1 MGHLQYMSPKQR
13 HKFLAEKHEAGLR
26 ARRGK
31 GVSYLSDLEF
41 KKLELKGYRCYVFEY
56 GKMETRFLHVA
67 KGQVKEMRKN
77 GCYARVVA
85 NPCYNIK
92 GCKTYS
98 VLWRRRK

>member
-41 KKLELKGYRCYVFEY
+41 KKLELKDTLKATGER
-56 GKMETRFLHVA
+56 LNL
-67 KGQVKEMRKN
+67 VKFSQLNKES
-77 GCYARVVA
+77 VQD
-85 NPCYNIK
+85 IK
-92 GCKTYS
+92 PELSADLYLALS
-98 VLWRRRK
+98 RA